1 MPRWPALADE
11 RLHEAV
17 SCRAGG
23 VCPASIG
30 RTKSSAQER
39 AFLDHGSEQLQK
51 GPIPAVTTSHFA
63 QLERMLGV
71 MLLGAEEDPLRI
83 RRLQAFAEHVLLQ
96 APHRQDETLFSLF
109 QRKSRLS
116 ERYSVEHSLSCALV
130 AHWVALQLNWTIDE
144 RRALVNA
151 ALTMNISI
159 TALQNE
165 LAHRERP
172 LTIEQRQA
180 VAGHSR
186 KSADFLR
193 SCGVSNALWLD
204 AVESHHSPLERGV
217 PLSSLEPSERLT
229 RLLQRVDVFLA
240 KLSPR
245 AGRRAL
251 LATVAARDA
260 CIGSDGRPD
269 EIGAATLRVLG
280 LYPPGTWVKLASGEF
295 AVVLCRGARADQPLV
310 ARVANARR
318 QAFEVPVVCRTDEPM
333 SAVQAACRADEVRL
347 TYGQDQLWNL
357 VTDQAPLA
365 PTPETGAGRDGDRA
379 STPTVPT

>member
-1 MPRWPALADE
+1 
-11 RLHEAV
+11 
-17 SCRAGG
+17 
-23 VCPASIG
+23 
-30 RTKSSAQER
+30 
-39 AFLDHGSEQLQK
+39 
-51 GPIPAVTTSHFA
+51 
-63 QLERMLGV
+63 MLSV
-71 MLLGAEEDPLRI
+71 MLLDAEEDPLRI

-96 APHRQDETLFSLF
+96 APHRQDETLFALF
-109 QRKSRLS
+109 QRKSRMS

-130 AHWVALQLNWTIDE
+130 ANWVALQLDWTIDE

-180 VAGHSR
+180 VAGHAR
-186 KSADFLR
+186 QSADFLR
-193 SCGVSNALWLD
+193 SWGVSNALWLK
-204 AVESHHSPLERGV
+204 AVEAHHLPRERGL
-217 PLSSLEPSERLT
+217 PLSSLEPSDRLT
-229 RLLQRVDVFLA
+229 ELLQRVDIFLA

-251 LATVAARDA
+251 LTTVAARDA
-260 CIGSDGRPD
+260 YIGSDGRPD
-269 EIGAATLRVLG
+269 EIGTATLRVLG

-310 ARVANARR
+310 ASVADPRR
-318 QAFEVPVVCRTDEPM
+318 QPFEVPLVCRTDEPL

-347 TYGQDQLWNL
+347 TYGQELLWNL

-365 PTPETGAGRDGDRA
+365 PPAETSAERDGGRA
-379 STPTVPT
+379 STPASPT